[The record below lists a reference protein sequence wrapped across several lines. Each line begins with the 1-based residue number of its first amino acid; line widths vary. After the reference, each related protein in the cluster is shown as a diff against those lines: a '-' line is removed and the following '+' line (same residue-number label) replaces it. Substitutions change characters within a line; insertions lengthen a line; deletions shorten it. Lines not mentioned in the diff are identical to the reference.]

1 MQTVE
6 GLRIQSS
13 ERRAVGFRCG
23 FHSAFKGS
31 IPWRR
36 VPLKGSIR
44 VTIRDLKGTIIMQG
58 PLGSGVQLGVKGGFR
73 V

>member
-1 MQTVE
+1 MHIYIYTHKRHTKKGAAMQTVE

-44 VTIRDLKGTIIMQG
+44 VTIRDLKGTIIM
-58 PLGSGVQLGVKGGFR
+58 
-73 V
+73 